1 MSAATDRVEALRAEL
16 AIAEQEA
23 KDEKDAVESQ
33 MTWQEYQDH
42 MQEFLNHNYSAYA
55 KGPHGTFIGIAA
67 DEDDSMRID
76 ITEWDEVK
84 YSIELDTDESVNFV
98 EKILNLNILY
108 IPNRFINISGNR

>member
-1 MSAATDRVEALRAEL
+1 MSAATDRVDALRKEL
-16 AIAEQEA
+16 ALAEREVQA
-23 KDEKDAVESQ
+23 EKDAVESQ

-76 ITEWDEVK
+76 ITEWDQVK
-84 YSIELDTDESVNFV
+84 QSIQLDTEESVHLV
-98 EKILNLNILY
+98 EKILNLNILH
-108 IPNRFINISGNR
+108 IPGRRW

>member
-1 MSAATDRVEALRAEL
+1 MSAATDRVDVLRKEL
-16 AIAEQEA
+16 ALAEREVQA
-23 KDEKDAVESQ
+23 EKDAVESQ

-76 ITEWDEVK
+76 ITEWDQVK
-84 YSIELDTDESVNFV
+84 QSIQLDTEESVHLV
-98 EKILNLNILY
+98 EKILNLNILH
-108 IPNRFINISGNR
+108 IPGRRW